1 MTRRCT
7 MPLRSLLAS
16 FAFAVTAMAA
26 PVNTVCPMMPDEEIT
41 DTDNV
46 IQYDGQEVAFCCG
59 RCVRKWNALDDS
71 SRKEM
76 LAVAMPAQAAPTPE
90 PPVVEMPR
98 VPMDQLDPLGLC
110 PKTGAD
116 AGAMGKATRRV
127 INGVDVTFCCP
138 PCIKPYEENYAE
150 YRQKIDGQIVVLELP
165 YYPTTKCIV
174 TGNELGKE
182 TSPVDYVLGNRLVR
196 LENRE
201 CIERLK
207 AEPDTYNRKLDEL
220 IIAAE
225 RKDYPLTTCIVSD
238 GPLDPDKPAAEVVVG
253 NRLMKLCCGGCTGKI
268 REQPYVYVKKINEAW
283 AAAGDD
289 ESGS

>member
-1 MTRRCT
+1 MIRNCT
-7 MPLRSLLAS
+7 MPL
-16 FAFAVTAMAA
+16 FAVLAMSVAAMAA
-26 PVNTVCPMMPDEEIT
+26 PVNNVCPMMPDEEIT

-46 IQYDGQEVAFCCG
+46 IEYDGQEVAFCCG

-71 SRKEM
+71 NRKEL
-76 LAVAMPAQAAPTPE
+76 LAAALPAEGTGTPE
-90 PPVVEMPR
+90 EAPAIETPE

-110 PKTGAD
+110 PKSGGD

-150 YRQKIDGQIVVLELP
+150 YRRKIDGQIVVLELP

-207 AEPDTYNRKLDEL
+207 ADPTTYNRKLDEL

-225 RKDYPLTTCIVSD
+225 RKDYPLTTCIVS
-238 GPLDPDKPAAEVVVG
+238 GGQLDPDKKPFEVVVG
-253 NRLMKLCCGGCTGKI
+253 NRLMKLCCGGCSGKI
-268 REQPYVYVKKINEAW
+268 RAQPYVYVRKINKAW
-283 AAAGDD
+283 ADAGSDD
-289 ESGS
+289 SGS